1 MMTKKTAAARISIM
15 SNTTLVIMK
24 FVAGILSGSVSVISE
39 AIHSMM
45 DLLAAVIAFFAVKIS
60 DDPADEEHPYGH
72 GKFENVSGVI
82 EALLIFV
89 AAIWIIYKA
98 IKKLSFGEPMENTSI
113 GIFVMSV
120 SAITNF
126 FVSRHLYKVAKK
138 TDSIALEADALHLKT
153 DIYTSAGVAVGLIL
167 IYITKIRII
176 DPIVAI
182 LVALLILRE
191 SYELLNRAYKPLLD
205 TAISEKELEVIEKC
219 IRKSNYTFHDLK
231 SRQSGK
237 ERFVEFHLVMP
248 GDLPLK
254 DVHQKCD
261 EIEELI
267 KSKVLY
273 ITINIHVETHEPE
286 PQEILPNDSDDNL
299 R

>member
-1 MMTKKTAAARISIM
+1 
-15 SNTTLVIMK
+15 L
-24 FVAGILSGSVSVISE
+24 
-39 AIHSMM
+39 
-45 DLLAAVIAFFAVKIS
+45 
-60 DDPADEEHPYGH
+60 
-72 GKFENVSGVI
+72 
-82 EALLIFV
+82 
-89 AAIWIIYKA
+89 
-98 IKKLSFGEPMENTSI
+98 
-113 GIFVMSV
+113 
-120 SAITNF
+120 
-126 FVSRHLYKVAKK
+126 
-138 TDSIALEADALHLKT
+138 
-153 DIYTSAGVAVGLIL
+153 GLIL

-205 TAISEKELEVIEKC
+205 TAISEKELDVIEKC

-237 ERFVEFHLVMP
+237 QRFIEFHLVMP
-248 GDLPLK
+248 GDLPLN
-254 DVHQKCD
+254 DVHQECD

-267 KSKVLY
+267 KSKISF

-286 PQEILPNDSDDNL
+286 PQEILPDDSDKSL